1 MMRTTRNWVGAGL
14 AAGVAL
20 TLGACA
26 DATGPD
32 ALNEDILNDVALVAA
47 DATLEDLALVGAS
60 FSFGLQAVGGAG
72 GGPGM
77 LGGHMGIGGSF
88 SGTRS
93 VTFIGT
99 DGKEQT
105 GYDPIKTA
113 EMHVEMEFAG
123 ERARENW
130 SATIAR
136 TRSMVISGLAGE
148 NATRQLDGSGTED
161 VTRSHHLDDGSDRS
175 YDMSGDF
182 NYDGVVV
189 PIPGSEPRWP
199 LEGTITRNMHVTIV
213 NGPDGDV
220 EKDVVVVITFDG
232 DETATAVVNGEA
244 VEIDL
249 STREGRRPLKGRLGG
264 NKGG

>member
-1 MMRTTRNWVGAGL
+1 MMWMRKNWVGAGL

-20 TLGACA
+20 TLVACA
-26 DATGPD
+26 DATGPE
-32 ALNEDILNDVALVAA
+32 ALNDEILNDVALVAA

-60 FSFGLQAVGGAG
+60 FGFGRLAVGGAG

-77 LGGHMGIGGSF
+77 LGGHMGIGGAF

-93 VTFIGT
+93 VTFIGV
-99 DGKEQT
+99 DGNEQT
-105 GYDPIKTA
+105 GYDPIETA

-123 ERARENW
+123 ERTRENW

-148 NATRQLDGSGTED
+148 NTTRQMDGGGTED
-161 VTRSHHLDDGSDRS
+161 VSRSRHLDDGTDRS
-175 YDMSGDF
+175 YDMVGDF
-182 NYDGVVV
+182 TYEGVVV

-220 EKDVVVVITFDG
+220 DKDVTVVITFDG
-232 DETATAVVNGEA
+232 DETATALVNGEA

>member
-1 MMRTTRNWVGAGL
+1 MMRMTRNWVGAGL
-14 AAGVAL
+14 AAAIAL

-32 ALNEDILNDVALVAA
+32 TLNEEILNDVALVAA

-60 FSFGLQAVGGAG
+60 FGFGRQAVGGAS

-77 LGGHMGIGGSF
+77 LGGHMGIGGTF

-93 VTFIGT
+93 AKFFNAEGE
-99 DGKEQT
+99 EQP
-105 GYDPIKTA
+105 GYDPIETA

-148 NATRQLDGSGTED
+148 NTTRQLDGSGTED
-161 VTRSHHLDDGSDRS
+161 VMRSRHLDDGTDRS

-182 NYDGVVV
+182 TYDGVVV
-189 PIPGSEPRWP
+189 PIPGSDPRWP
-199 LEGTITRNMHVTIV
+199 LEGTITRNMHITIV

-220 EKDVVVVITFDG
+220 DKDVVVVITFDG
-232 DETATAVVNGEA
+232 DETATAVVDGEA

-264 NKGG
+264 HKGG

>member
-1 MMRTTRNWVGAGL
+1 MTRNWVGAGL
-14 AAGVAL
+14 AVGIAL
-20 TLGACA
+20 TLGACD

-32 ALNEDILNDVALVAA
+32 ALNDELLNDVALVAA
-47 DATLEDLALVGAS
+47 DATLEDLALVGAG
-60 FSFGLQAVGGAG
+60 FSFGRQAVGGPG

-77 LGGHMGIGGSF
+77 LGGHMGIGGAF

-93 VTFIGT
+93 VTFIGV

-105 GYDPIKTA
+105 GYDPIETA

-123 ERARENW
+123 ERTRENW

-148 NATRQLDGSGTED
+148 NTTRQLDGGGTED
-161 VTRSHHLDDGSDRS
+161 VSRSRHLDDGTDRS
-175 YDMSGDF
+175 YDMAGDF
-182 NYDGVVV
+182 TYDGVVV

-213 NGPDGDV
+213 NGPNGDV
-220 EKDVVVVITFDG
+220 ERDVVVVITFDG
-232 DETATAVVNGEA
+232 DVTATAVVNGEA

-249 STREGRRPLKGRLGG
+249 STREGRRPLMGRFGG
-264 NKGG
+264 NRGG